1 MGATSAPDLLHLS
14 SPIRYFPFSLSS
26 YFIETSLS
34 NSYNILYYNKID
46 NFLICLHHE
55 KIPFLQEA
63 TFKFITY
70 PQFNSNITERT
81 FLFIKSRGMKAAV
94 LSGFKAYAKLT
105 QQFV

>member
-1 MGATSAPDLLHLS
+1 MKKNL
-14 SPIRYFPFSLSS
+14 
-26 YFIETSLS
+26 
-34 NSYNILYYNKID
+34 
-46 NFLICLHHE
+46 
-55 KIPFLQEA
+55 FLQEA